1 MNLPQISPLLPKASV
16 FPSELPRNYPETTPN
31 LPKLIPNH
39 PQTSPKCPKPPPNFP
54 KSLPNLPKVPEP
66 TSKLPHSARNHP
78 QTSRK
83 CPTPAQTHCG
93 APPLMIPDGLPGS
106 STRCAPP
113 TRASPVPAPLG
124 ATLRTCSCHHLCA
137 HMPLTR
143 CSVVSACFWFSS
155 ECQHRR
161 HAFDAPVP
169 QRVYAERV

>member
-1 MNLPQISPLLPKASV
+1 MNLPQISPFLPKASV
-16 FPSELPRNYPETTPN
+16 FRRNYPETTPKLPRN
-31 LPKLIPNH
+31 YPKLA
-39 PQTSPKCPKPPPNFP
+39 QTHLQSPPNFP
-54 KSLPNLPKVPEP
+54 KVPETAP
-66 TSKLPHSARNHP
+66 KLPQITPKLTQSARTHLQTSPQCTKLP
-78 QTSRK
+78 QT
-83 CPTPAQTHCG
+83 CPNSLRCSATHDPRR
-93 APPLMIPDGLPGS
+93 PPRILHSL
-106 STRCAPP
+106 
-113 TRASPVPAPLG
+113 RAADQSISVPLPAPLG